1 MTNAS
6 TNAPTNAPT
15 NASTNASHS
24 LSAAPKQRSSAR
36 VSLFKRLLIILGI
49 LAVFLV
55 LLRPFVNDPP
65 QKGPEGSS
73 FGTVGG
79 GVAALADLAKSYNY
93 PYARRLTS
101 LDDASRFGKHPL
113 DPKSVLVILDTTV
126 SSDAAANIDAFVS
139 SGGRLV
145 ASIDSTSHWTA
156 SIVGVAKAFTRETTD
171 GKPTN
176 AGAALATNTS
186 IGTLTVAGGSGFDA
200 ALFPELPAGKVSAVA
215 NRNDKPIAVQA
226 PIGDG
231 VVILLADAS
240 MLTNQLLGETDNAAF
255 ALELLGNGTRPI
267 VFAEEPHG
275 FGASLTPTGLP
286 ANVRWFLIGLIVAA
300 LLWMITRSKRNGPPE
315 LAHRE
320 LAPARS
326 VYLLSLVAS
335 IDRSEKKS
343 QRMLSRNKPVPDLS
357 PDLSPETKD

>member
-1 MTNAS
+1 MTDVS
-6 TNAPTNAPT
+6 PGV
-15 NASTNASHS
+15 STNASHS
-24 LSAAPKQRSSAR
+24 LKAAPKQRSSMR
-36 VSLFKRLLIILGI
+36 VSFIKRLLIILGI

-79 GVAALADLAKSYNY
+79 GVAALADLTKSYNY
-93 PYARRLTS
+93 PYARKLTS
-101 LDDASRFGKHPL
+101 LDDASGFGKHPL
-113 DPKSVLVILDTTV
+113 DPTAVLVILDTTV
-126 SSDAAANIDAFVS
+126 SSTAAANIDAFVS

-145 ASIDSTSHWTA
+145 ASIDSTSHWT
-156 SIVGVAKAFTRETTD
+156 SPIVDVAKAFTRETTD

-176 AGAALATNTS
+176 AGAVLSTNTS

-200 ALFPELPAGKVSAVA
+200 TRFPELPTGKVSAVA

-226 PIGDG
+226 PIGEGD
-231 VVILLADAS
+231 VILLADAS

-286 ANVRWFLIGLIVAA
+286 SNVRWFLIGLITAT

-335 IDRSEKKS
+335 IDRNERKS
-343 QRMLSRNKPVPDLS
+343 RRMPSRSKPAPELSSDLL